1 MSARIAAAP
10 AARNSSANEEN
21 LDEIRESLN
30 RIEEVLNR
38 GQHLLYGDDAESSGL
53 ADPGAVSSAA
63 HADGPRN
70 GHAYHSYRSTP
81 QKPATAN
88 AVSPEYQRSPAA
100 HPPVPPPHGGT
111 AMTTSYHQGYSV
123 FNAKAET
130 ESPYR
135 TAFGSATR
143 ARTVSTHHSS
153 TRRLSKLKK
162 DDEEHSASARGR
174 QIQEIKREGGRVP
187 NLEDGVD
194 DEDTA
199 QDTSIEELKA
209 RIHRELEEYHRSGPL
224 MQRRAS
230 YLRKHRASTVPRAS
244 RAGRTSTAN
253 LPATATAAGTGRTG
267 STGAS
272 RVPPS
277 RPVRAS
283 KVKTPKRVV
292 PPPPPVAQQQ
302 KQAATPARGALSHS
316 AAPAPV
322 ARSTLKKSS
331 ATNAAAKRR
340 AKTVAP
346 PPSRP
351 ADVSRESMPFWE
363 RLYNDAAVLQ
373 EKRDQ
378 RAEQRRIEQ
387 EVVRARSV
395 PRRRV
400 YRPPAHTT
408 YSAYYRNLQT
418 NANGTN
424 QSRDLSA
431 QRARVSGN
439 VPAQRASY
447 VPKRTTA
454 AAANASTKARVSASK
469 TAASSYV
476 SNGVPAYA
484 AARRTST
491 HPASKKPTGASTP
504 PTVPLPL
511 GPGPR
516 VVADEDAQQSEV
528 ADPKTSKP
536 EKKEEPLQVRPAPA
550 PEEHVTPPPSDRSRN
565 VGHKL
570 FADEDVESRGHS
582 EEAEEAETA
591 ADLMNN
597 ANRASKVRPRDSDSD
612 SDSEP
617 ESDDVLRKTTLH
629 PYITPLDLSG
639 IKK

>member
-10 AARNSSANEEN
+10 AARNGSASEEN

-70 GHAYHSYRSTP
+70 GYAYHSYRSTP
-81 QKPATAN
+81 QKRATAS
-88 AVSPEYQRSPAA
+88 AVSPEYQRSPVA
-100 HPPVPPPHGGT
+100 HPPVPPRHGGT

-123 FNAKAET
+123 FNTKAET

-135 TAFGSATR
+135 TASGSATR

-194 DEDTA
+194 DDDTA
-199 QDTSIEELKA
+199 QNTSIEELKA

-230 YLRKHRASTVPRAS
+230 HLRKHRASTVPRAS

-272 RVPPS
+272 RVPPP

-283 KVKTPKRVV
+283 KVKTPKRVA

-302 KQAATPARGALSHS
+302 KQKKKQTATPARGALSHS

-331 ATNAAAKRR
+331 AANAAAKPR

-346 PPSRP
+346 PPSRL
-351 ADVSRESMPFWE
+351 ADVSRESMPCWE

-387 EVVRARSV
+387 EEVRARSV

-418 NANGTN
+418 NANSTN

-454 AAANASTKARVSASK
+454 AATDANTKAKVSASK
-469 TAASSYV
+469 TAASSHA
-476 SNGVPAYA
+476 SNGVPAHA

-491 HPASKKPTGASTP
+491 HPASTP

-516 VVADEDAQQSEV
+516 VVADEGAQQSEA

-536 EKKEEPLQVRPAPA
+536 EKKEEPLQVPPAPA

-565 VGHKL
+565 VSHEP

-591 ADLMNN
+591 GDLMNS

-617 ESDDVLRKTTLH
+617 ESDDVLRKSTLH